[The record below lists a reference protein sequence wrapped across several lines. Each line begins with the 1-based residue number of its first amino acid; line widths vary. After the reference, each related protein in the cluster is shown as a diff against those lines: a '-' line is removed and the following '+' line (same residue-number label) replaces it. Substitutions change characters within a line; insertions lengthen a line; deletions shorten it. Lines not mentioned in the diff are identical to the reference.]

1 MKQSTNNSNFIM
13 KNNKDIYIEIVCI
26 KLHVIINKLY
36 SLSQY
41 KYKFLGELI
50 YNENRLYSD
59 FFRIKFSLMNFLNT
73 KDLLP

>member
-1 MKQSTNNSNFIM
+1 MIQIT
-13 KNNKDIYIEIVCI
+13 NKDIYIEIVCI

-50 YNENRLYSD
+50 YNENRLYSLQCL
-59 FFRIKFSLMNFLNT
+59 FSTKIGFMSSLHTNC